1 MDRQRFLTSATHDDM
16 FMFTVV
22 DNAVNIKRGEKVA
35 VEALGHVVE
44 RWLVLL
50 PYRKKVTCMILEVNY
65 CLFCRAFAGSLE
77 MKLYLTSHSHHGVI

>member
-35 VEALGHVVE
+35 VEVVS
-44 RWLVLL
+44 
-50 PYRKKVTCMILEVNY
+50 
-65 CLFCRAFAGSLE
+65 AFAL
-77 MKLYLTSHSHHGVI
+77 